1 MRLLAKIL
9 RLMGLIVSA
18 VFTFVVVF
26 TKFIQEQPARVRL
39 SMLGVIISLVLLV
52 IILRFCKV
60 WIHNK
65 LSSIA
70 TAKELNM
77 NGKTRPLFQVLLT
90 MFYIFYPT
98 LILVL
103 FLYGMA
109 VYEGTLWLDVLTMLG
124 CIAIYFIFE
133 FIALSIERYTIKQ
146 EQLQK
151 LEQDKEDLAERVAQK
166 INFEVK
172 K

>member
-9 RLMGLIVSA
+9 RFMGLIVSA
-18 VFTFVVVF
+18 VLTFVVVF
-26 TKFIQEQPARVRL
+26 TKFIQEQPARVTL
-39 SMLGVIISLVLLV
+39 SMLGVIVALVLL
-52 IILRFCKV
+52 IIFIRFGKV

-65 LSSIA
+65 LSAMA
-70 TAKELNM
+70 TARELDM

-109 VYEGTLWLDVLTMLG
+109 VYEGTLWFDILTMLG
-124 CIAIYFIFE
+124 CITIYFVFE
-133 FIALSIERYTIKQ
+133 FIALSKA
-146 EQLQK
+146 
-151 LEQDKEDLAERVAQK
+151 LARRAK
-166 INFEVK
+166 DGGK
-172 K
+172 RRDSTA